1 MTTHVLTGTVAK
13 QITSDLKEKLL
24 LTRYNKLATDGSSDE
39 YYKIFPVLVRHVD
52 KNSELIITL
61 LLDIPII
68 DSDSTAQEIYD
79 VCNEV
84 REALSLGRDNSMTYS
99 SDNTNSMIGQLTAYL
114 RKNEVRKVTKRF
126 STSVAPCHP
135 PHLCTGKR
143 AKALSVNFEDFVI
156 DILSFWQ
163 ERITKKTAKGV
174 HEPQQYRS

>member
-1 MTTHVLTGTVAK
+1 MLTGAVPR

-24 LTRYNKLATDGSSDE
+24 LTRYNKLATDGSSNE

-52 KNSELIITL
+52 KDSELIITS
-61 LLDIPII
+61 LLDMPII

-114 RKNEVRKVTKRF
+114 RKYELRKVTKRF
-126 STSVAPCHP
+126 STLVAHCHSA
-135 PHLCTGKR
+135 HLCTGKG
-143 AKALSVNFEDFVI
+143 AKALSVNFEDFAI
-156 DILSFWQ
+156 DMLSFWQ

-174 HEPQQYRS
+174 HEP